1 MSGRIDLHALRSAY
15 RLPDVVG
22 AVVKLQHA
30 GQEWKACCP
39 FHDERTPSFTIYADG
54 QRFFCF
60 GCQAQGDVLDFL
72 QLLHGVGFREAVAM
86 LDGGAVPR
94 VTIRRATVG
103 RGTASANLHRVARMF
118 SDAGLIEGS
127 VADRYLTRR
136 GLTINGARH
145 LRHSILPFA
154 GGQHDALVAGIFGSD
169 DKLCG
174 VHRIFLTP
182 TGEKKSF
189 DGGSKFSLG
198 TVAGGA
204 VRLDPP
210 QAELVVC
217 AGIEEG
223 LALRMMLSLP
233 AWAVT
238 GDSML
243 ARLKLPAMVR
253 SVVVAHDAD
262 ESGMRAAA
270 KAAERFSSEGRSV
283 RLLAPAPPHKD
294 FNAELLASERNAA

>member
-1 MSGRIDLHALRSAY
+1 VL
-15 RLPDVVG
+15 
-22 AVVKLQHA
+22 KLQRA

-39 FHDERTPSFTIYADG
+39 FHNERSPSFTIYAG
-54 QRFFCF
+54 GERFFCF
-60 GCQAQGDVLDFL
+60 GCQAQGDVFDFL

-94 VTIRRATVG
+94 ITVQHQAVRRE
-103 RGTASANLHRVARMF
+103 TASTHLHRVARIF

-127 VADRYLTRR
+127 VADRYLVRR
-136 GLTINGARH
+136 GLAVNGARH

-174 VHRIFLTP
+174 VHRIFLTSI
-182 TGEKKSF
+182 GEKKSF

-204 VRLDPP
+204 VPLDPP

-223 LALRMMLSLP
+223 LALRMMLSVP

-243 ARLKLPAMVR
+243 ARVHLPAMVR

-262 ESGMRAAA
+262 ESGKLAAA
-270 KAAERFSSEGRSV
+270 KAAERFSLEGRSV